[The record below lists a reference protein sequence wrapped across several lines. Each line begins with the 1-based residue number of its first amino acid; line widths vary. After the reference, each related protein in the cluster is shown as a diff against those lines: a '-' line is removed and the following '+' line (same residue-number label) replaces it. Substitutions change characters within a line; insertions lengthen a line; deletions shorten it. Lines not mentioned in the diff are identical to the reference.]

1 MEAQVLD
8 HSSMQRSMQ
17 ASISTQVWDGLGGAC
32 LGQQHWFIGRMVG
45 LEHSPI
51 LSGQHAFLYLT
62 RPCHIEQWGL
72 GVDAAVFQAQVRMQE
87 EREAFELCTQ
97 QAVLIGL
104 QQCGVEQLSGTV
116 DNSNINN
123 IYTFT
128 RPTIFLNTYT
138 QRHTDTYI
146 YT

>member
-1 MEAQVLD
+1 
-8 HSSMQRSMQ
+8 
-17 ASISTQVWDGLGGAC
+17 
-32 LGQQHWFIGRMVG
+32 
-45 LEHSPI
+45 
-51 LSGQHAFLYLT
+51 
-62 RPCHIEQWGL
+62 
-72 GVDAAVFQAQVRMQE
+72 MQE

-123 IYTFT
+123 IYNFT
-128 RPTIFLNTYT
+128 RATIFLNTYT
-138 QRHTDTYI
+138 QRYTDI